1 MKKIILNTIEDRK
14 YQVIKKLVESNGNKL
29 KAALKLQVTP
39 RTIDRLILK
48 YKQYG
53 KEGFVHGNR
62 NRKPKHS
69 ISFEE
74 KEKIVFLYKEKYF
87 DCNIQHFSELLAD
100 REGIKRNA
108 STLLRLLKEYDFY
121 LLKHTERLKKHLRK
135 S

>member
-14 YQVIKKLVESNGNKL
+14 YQIIKKLVESNDNKL

-48 YKQYG
+48 YKQYA

-100 REGIKRNA
+100 REGIKRDA
-108 STLLRLLKEYDFY
+108 STLLRLF
-121 LLKHTERLKKHLRK
+121 KKIWY
-135 S
+135 

>member
-14 YQVIKKLVESNGNKL
+14 YQIIKKLGESNGNKL

-48 YKQYG
+48 YKHFG

-69 ISFEE
+69 MF
-74 KEKIVFLYKEKYF
+74 
-87 DCNIQHFSELLAD
+87 
-100 REGIKRNA
+100 
-108 STLLRLLKEYDFY
+108 
-121 LLKHTERLKKHLRK
+121 LKKKKKLFFYTK
-135 S
+135 KNILIVIFNILVNY